1 VSSYYYA
8 KKREAEP
15 TAREIRDAM
24 LEEKIMAVRKG
35 RKGRALSCK
44 GCSATR
50 LLRNAVEL
58 SCGMKQPDRRRGIM
72 RDVLLL
78 AALHRE

>member
-1 VSSYYYA
+1 MIDPV
-8 KKREAEP
+8 
-15 TAREIRDAM
+15 
-24 LEEKIMAVRKG
+24 
-35 RKGRALSCK
+35 C
-44 GCSATR
+44 
-50 LLRNAVEL
+50 NAVEL